1 MMASTTQSNKKKT
14 LIKILSAVGSLIFW
28 VGLWQLVSMAIND
41 EFFLP
46 GPLSVLEEMIS
57 RFGRSDFW
65 QAVGTSML
73 RITVGYLLGVCV
85 GVLLTFLTSVSAVM
99 KAIFSPLI
107 SVIRATPVVSFIIL
121 VFLFFDRSEVPVYIV
136 MLTVAP
142 MIWGSLTE
150 GVGATDVMLKE
161 MTSVYRFS
169 FFSKL
174 RHLYVPSLL
183 PYFKA
188 SAVTSFGFAWKSG
201 VAAEVI
207 CYPDRSIGKLIYKSR
222 TALDS
227 RSVFAITAVVIIISM
242 LLEALFKFILS
253 RSKRG
258 EKV

>member
-1 MMASTTQSNKKKT
+1 MMESTTQNNKKKT
-14 LIKILSAVGSLIFW
+14 LIKILSAVGSLVFW
-28 VGLWQLVSMAIND
+28 VGLWQLVSMAIGD

-46 GPLSVLEEMIS
+46 GPWSVLCEMMA
-57 RFGRSDFW
+57 RFGKSDFW

-73 RITVGYLLGVCV
+73 RITLGYLLGVLV
-85 GVLLTFLTSVSAVM
+85 GAMLSFLTSVSAVL

-121 VFLFFDRSEVPVYIV
+121 VFLLFDRTEVPIYIV

-142 MIWGSLTE
+142 MIWGGLTE
-150 GVGATDVMLKE
+150 GGGAADVMLKE
-161 MTSVYRFS
+161 MTDVYRFS
-169 FFSKL
+169 LLSKL
-174 RHLYVPSLL
+174 LHLYIPSLL

-188 SAVTSFGFAWKSG
+188 AAVTSFGFAWKSG

-227 RSVFAITAVVIIISM
+227 KSVFAITAVVIIISM
-242 LLEALFKFILS
+242 LLEALYKFILS

-258 EKV
+258 EKS